1 MVRMAVTRLGRGE
14 IAMRITDY
22 FRRFQLWRFGWHFL
36 FALLTVVAIGLSTV
50 ASVTDTESINKFGEM
65 ILGIAFLT
73 GFFAILLSLRETV
86 KSVKE
91 SGDKMDNVADMV
103 NRNNNLL
110 SQIMQASRLSDAA
123 KQVAFRDA
131 ERMELAEAVIAKLH
145 QHEFDATTAMIEAM
159 AKIPQY
165 QALSVQLRR
174 TADTYRDATEKDRIG
189 QAVDHILELGREFRW
204 SQAFRQA
211 DNLVQSFPYSDEAKS
226 VRRKLREM
234 KDSRKKELLAVW
246 DEAVRSKDTDRS
258 LDILKDLDQYLTP
271 SEGLAL
277 QESAATVF
285 RTKLHNLGVR
295 FALAVTENKWS
306 VAYETGLQ
314 IVRDFPNSRMA
325 HEIRGKLDVLADR
338 AKGIATVGAG
348 ASAGE

>member
-1 MVRMAVTRLGRGE
+1 
-14 IAMRITDY
+14 MRIMDY
-22 FRRFQLWRFGWHFL
+22 FKRFQLWRFGWHFL
-36 FALLTVVAIGLSTV
+36 FALLTIVAIGM
-50 ASVTDTESINKFGEM
+50 SIVSSMTQQDQINEIGKM
-65 ILGIAFLT
+65 VLGVAFLT
-73 GFFAILLSLRETV
+73 GFFAILLSIREMI
-86 KSVKE
+86 KSVKD
-91 SGDKMDNVADMV
+91 SGDKMDNVADMI

-110 SQIMQASRLSDAA
+110 SQIAQSSRLSDAA
-123 KQVAFRDA
+123 KQLAFRDA

-145 QHEFDATTAMIEAM
+145 QHEFDATAAMIDAM
-159 AKIPQY
+159 GKIPQY

-174 TADTYRDATEKDRIG
+174 TSDTYRDATEKDRII

-234 KDSRKKELLAVW
+234 KDARKKELLALW

-258 LDILKDLDQYLTP
+258 LEILKDLEQYLTP

-295 FALAVTENKWS
+295 FALAVTETKWS
-306 VAYETGLQ
+306 IAYETGQQ

-348 ASAGE
+348 ASAGQ

>member
-1 MVRMAVTRLGRGE
+1 MVIMAVTRLGRGE

-36 FALLTVVAIGLSTV
+36 FALLTIISIALSIVSSLTKEEQINEIGKMV
-50 ASVTDTESINKFGEM
+50 
-65 ILGIAFLT
+65 LGVAFLT
-73 GFFAILLSLRETV
+73 GFFAILLSISEAV
-86 KSVKE
+86 KSIKD
-91 SGDKMDNVADMV
+91 SGDKMDNVADMI

-110 SQIMQASRLSDAA
+110 SQIMQSSRLSDAA
-123 KQVAFRDA
+123 KQLAFRDA

-145 QHEFDATTAMIEAM
+145 QHEFDATAAMIDAM

-174 TADTYRDATEKDRIG
+174 TSDTYRDATEKDRII
-189 QAVDHILELGREFRW
+189 QSVDHILELGREFRW

-211 DNLVQSFPYSDEAKS
+211 DSLVQSFPYSDEAKS

-234 KDSRKKELLAVW
+234 KDARKKELLAIW

-258 LDILKDLDQYLTP
+258 LEILKDLDQYLTP

-306 VAYETGLQ
+306 VAYETGQQ

-338 AKGIATVGAG
+338 AKGLATVAAG
-348 ASAGE
+348 KADE